1 MVRHYVH
8 TAALVLFAALTC
20 ATRAEPSL
28 QTAQTSA
35 AELDYLQHCSGC
47 HQSDGGG
54 SAANHVPPLPGSVGH
69 FLRSTSG
76 RAFVIQV
83 GGVAQAPISD
93 AALASL
99 LNWMLPAFDQANLP
113 GDFSPYTAVEVA
125 SARATRPGDI
135 AASRA
140 HVVAEL
146 RALGYEVATY

>member
-1 MVRHYVH
+1 MLVALSG
-8 TAALVLFAALTC
+8 AA
-20 ATRAEPSL
+20 RAEPSL
-28 QTAQTSA
+28 QTAQTTA

-54 SAANHVPPLPGSVGH
+54 SVANHVPTLPGSVGRFAH
-69 FLRSTSG
+69 TARG

-93 AALASL
+93 AAVASL

-113 GDFSPYTAVEVA
+113 RNFTPYTAAEVA
-125 SARATRPGDI
+125 VARATRPGDI

-140 HVVAEL
+140 GVVAEL
-146 RALGYEVATY
+146 NALGYEVAKY